1 MSRFASGSILGFLL
15 GAFLVVVL
23 ASESQEGFSTTHF
36 KLPLK
41 FELEFGEATAI
52 PAEAISAKPDDLQ
65 EPAAPA
71 KVPAEF
77 QSVVEQRQIIGSA
90 LAGTLLDVN
99 CPDDAEA
106 GFVAALKSVAAE
118 AASAPAVETL
128 PVAIAAAPPSPLEG
142 TIAELY
148 RQADE
153 CELSCDFERAD
164 RFRRLAR
171 EIRREIDTSEKDD
184 GPKAT
189 TADTRATDDGYPL
202 D

>member
-1 MSRFASGSILGFLL
+1 MSRFASGGILGFLL

-23 ASESQEGFSTTHF
+23 ASESQDGGATTHF

-41 FELEFGEATAI
+41 LELEFGEATAVI
-52 PAEAISAKPDDLQ
+52 AQQAAGQDSGTEAV
-65 EPAAPA
+65 APA

-90 LAGTLLDVN
+90 LTGTLLDVN
-99 CPDDAEA
+99 CPEERDAS
-106 GFVAALKSVAAE
+106 FVAALEKVANQAGPP
-118 AASAPAVETL
+118 PAIETL
-128 PVAIAAAPPSPLEG
+128 PVAALPAPPSPLEG

-171 EIRREIDTSEKDD
+171 EIRREIDVPGKDD
-184 GPKAT
+184 APRAT
-189 TADTRATDDGYPL
+189 TADTRSADDGYPL